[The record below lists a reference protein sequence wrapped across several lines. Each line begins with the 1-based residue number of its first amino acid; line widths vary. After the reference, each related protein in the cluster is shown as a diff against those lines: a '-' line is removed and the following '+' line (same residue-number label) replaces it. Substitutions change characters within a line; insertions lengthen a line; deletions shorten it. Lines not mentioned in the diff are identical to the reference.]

1 MNVMENIE
9 KHNKLKKMRNEVN
22 KIILPNKVI
31 QFLKNCYNLL
41 LNDMELIDNQY
52 QFSEQFLNSNKFY
65 LGKLVCEGKSPSLS
79 CISTLLQNLTML
91 KDLPNIDKTIIDK
104 IDGLVAEGQKLINQ
118 KLLR

>member
-31 QFLKNCYNLL
+31 QFLKNCYSLL

-65 LGKLVCEGKSPSLS
+65 MGKLVCEGKSPSLS
-79 CISTLLQNLTML
+79 CISTIIQNLTML
-91 KDLPNIDKTIIDK
+91 KDLPNIEESIIEK
-104 IDGLVAEGQKLINQ
+104 IDELIAEGQQLINQ

>member
-9 KHNKLKKMRNEVN
+9 KHNKLKKMRNEIN

-31 QFLKNCYNLL
+31 QFLRNCYNLV
-41 LNDMELIDNQY
+41 LNDMELINNQY

-65 LGKLVCEGKSPSLS
+65 FGKLVCENKAPSLS
-79 CISTLLQNLTML
+79 CISTLLQNLTIL
-91 KDLPNIDKTIIDK
+91 KDLPNIEESIIEK
-104 IDGLVAEGQKLINQ
+104 IDELIAEGQELINQ